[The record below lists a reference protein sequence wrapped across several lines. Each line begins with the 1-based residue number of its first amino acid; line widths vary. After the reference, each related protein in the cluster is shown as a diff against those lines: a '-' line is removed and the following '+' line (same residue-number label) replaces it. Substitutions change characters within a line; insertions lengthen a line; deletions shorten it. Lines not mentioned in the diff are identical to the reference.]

1 MPVFNLSLSLDAS
14 SWAWGFDA
22 VLPAKAEAL
31 VTGSASGPV
40 ELVASVNGTSFR
52 VLAESISRERIEHR
66 LYFFL
71 RADAI
76 FRLHGLTVF
85 RRSISVIGCCGD
97 SWKP

>member
-1 MPVFNLSLSLDAS
+1 
-14 SWAWGFDA
+14 
-22 VLPAKAEAL
+22 
-31 VTGSASGPV
+31 
-40 ELVASVNGTSFR
+40 
-52 VLAESISRERIEHR
+52 VLADSISRERIEHR